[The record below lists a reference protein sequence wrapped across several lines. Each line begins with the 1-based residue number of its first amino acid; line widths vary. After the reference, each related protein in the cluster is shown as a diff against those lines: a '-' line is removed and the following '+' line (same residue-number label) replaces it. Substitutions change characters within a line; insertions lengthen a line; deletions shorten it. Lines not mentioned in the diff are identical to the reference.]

1 VAKVLLTGA
10 NGPIGTHLVSHLRE
24 RHQLRLSWWDPA
36 APPGLPGWAHPDWAQ
51 PGDDVRRADI
61 ADRDAVHDLMDGI
74 DAVVHL
80 AALRGPT
87 AAWSEL
93 LGPNIDG
100 VHNIFEEA
108 AASGVRR
115 VVLASS
121 AHVAG
126 GWLPDAPSTITHHVP
141 VRPDSLS
148 AVTEV
153 FGEAV
158 GRLVSDRWGLSVIC
172 LRIGDVSERPGAD
185 PLRPWLSPADLR
197 QLIDCALTAPVR
209 FGVYYGVS
217 PHADTPWDTKHA
229 EQDLNYHPVG
239 ATR

>member
-1 VAKVLLTGA
+1 MKVLLTGA
-10 NGPIGTHLVSHLRE
+10 DGPIGTQLVPHLRE

-36 APPGLPGWAHPDWAQ
+36 PPPGVPGWAR
-51 PGDDVRRADI
+51 PGDDVRLADL
-61 ADRDAVHDLMDGI
+61 ADRDAVRSLMDGV

-80 AALRGPT
+80 AGLRG
-87 AAWSEL
+87 ADAGWAEL

-115 VVLASS
+115 VVFASS

-126 GWLPDAPSTITHHVP
+126 GWLPNGPTIIDHHVP

-158 GRLVSDRWGLSVIC
+158 GRLVSDRWGLPVIC
-172 LRIGDVSERPGAD
+172 LRMGDVAEQPGDD
-185 PLRPWLSPADLR
+185 PLRAWLSPADLR
-197 QLIDCALTAPVR
+197 QLIDRTLTAPVR

-217 PHADTPWDTKHA
+217 PHAGSPWDVTNA
-229 EQDLNYHPVG
+229 EHDLGYHPVG
-239 ATR
+239 AVR